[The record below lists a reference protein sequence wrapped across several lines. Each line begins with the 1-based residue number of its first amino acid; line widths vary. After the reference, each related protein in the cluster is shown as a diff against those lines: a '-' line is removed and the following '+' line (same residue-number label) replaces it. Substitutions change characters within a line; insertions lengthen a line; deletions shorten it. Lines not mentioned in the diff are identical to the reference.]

1 MLYHEDQQRARWEA
15 KFSAFSADVAR
26 LDPATPEQQAVVNN
40 LQANQQRLNAVFA
53 DVAAN
58 VESAAQTQNTVA
70 EVSRLQVPWSRMA
83 VQTQGMVFDAVR
95 LSQLLRDQSDDLKQ
109 RNLILV
115 FAMIGIFTIY
125 FLSNYGLIY
134 RRTLRSI
141 AELQAGTKIIGS
153 GNLDFA
159 IAVNHADEIGELSH
173 AFNRMTANLRTV
185 TASKADLEREIAER
199 QKVEHALRESEKK
212 FRMLFE
218 TAPVGISTL
227 DSNRNLI
234 ASNAALEKITRMTRT
249 GLTAGAYAQRKYIRP
264 DGTPMPPDEFASVRA
279 SKEGQPVY
287 GIETGIVMEN
297 GETIWTQVNAAPL
310 SLDGSIVVI
319 TQDIT
324 ESKRADEEIWNLAK
338 FPSENPSPVL
348 RLSSDGTILYAN
360 EKSTPVLGH
369 WDCKVGSY
377 APAYWRR
384 LVAEAY
390 GCQQTRTEDVEVED
404 RIYSFF
410 IAPIANAGYVNLYA
424 RDITDR
430 KRAEERVRKL
440 YQDLQA
446 QAAKLQV
453 ANVQLEQNSEE
464 LQVANEELH
473 TTNEELNVAKQNLE
487 QQAEEL
493 QQINVKLEET
503 LAEEQVAREE
513 AQTGRNILESLMRHA
528 PEVIMIANAPTV
540 NIRMMS
546 RYAEELTGRPLT
558 EFLGV
563 PGATHPFRQDLFS
576 PDLGTPIGF
585 EELPLVRAIRRGEV
599 VLNYEM
605 VLRRSDGAE
614 LSILSNAGPIRDP
627 DGKVTGAVATWRD
640 ITTRK
645 RTEQQIEKLNRD
657 LERRAVELEIAN
669 KELESFSYS
678 VSHDLRTPLAGISG
692 FANIVLNDYGSH
704 LPPDGL
710 QFLELI
716 RNNSNEMN
724 QLVEGLLSFS
734 RFIRQPIRR
743 QTIDLA
749 EMVRQALVD
758 LGPQHQGRQVE
769 IVIGELPLCR
779 ADPVLLKQVLINLLS
794 NALKFTRQR
803 EVARIEI
810 DSSLTTDGEVL
821 YSVRDNGVGFD
832 SEQAE
837 KLFGVFQRLHSQED
851 YEGTGVGLAIVE
863 RIIRRHGGR
872 VCAEAQV
879 DCGATF
885 YFTVPN

>member
-1 MLYHEDQQRARWEA
+1 M
-15 KFSAFSADVAR
+15 
-26 LDPATPEQQAVVNN
+26 
-40 LQANQQRLNAVFA
+40 
-53 DVAAN
+53 
-58 VESAAQTQNTVA
+58 
-70 EVSRLQVPWSRMA
+70 
-83 VQTQGMVFDAVR
+83 
-95 LSQLLRDQSDDLKQ
+95 
-109 RNLILV
+109 
-115 FAMIGIFTIY
+115 
-125 FLSNYGLIY
+125 
-134 RRTLRSI
+134 
-141 AELQAGTKIIGS
+141 
-153 GNLDFA
+153 
-159 IAVNHADEIGELSH
+159 
-173 AFNRMTANLRTV
+173 
-185 TASKADLEREIAER
+185 
-199 QKVEHALRESEKK
+199 
-212 FRMLFE
+212 
-218 TAPVGISTL
+218 
-227 DSNRNLI
+227 
-234 ASNAALEKITRMTRT
+234 
-249 GLTAGAYAQRKYIRP
+249 
-264 DGTPMPPDEFASVRA
+264 
-279 SKEGQPVY
+279 
-287 GIETGIVMEN
+287 
-297 GETIWTQVNAAPL
+297 
-310 SLDGSIVVI
+310 
-319 TQDIT
+319 
-324 ESKRADEEIWNLAK
+324 
-338 FPSENPSPVL
+338 
-348 RLSSDGTILYAN
+348 
-360 EKSTPVLGH
+360 
-369 WDCKVGSY
+369 
-377 APAYWRR
+377 
-384 LVAEAY
+384 
-390 GCQQTRTEDVEVED
+390 
-404 RIYSFF
+404 
-410 IAPIANAGYVNLYA
+410 
-424 RDITDR
+424 
-430 KRAEERVRKL
+430 
-440 YQDLQA
+440 
-446 QAAKLQV
+446 
-453 ANVQLEQNSEE
+453 
-464 LQVANEELH
+464 QVANEELH

-528 PEVIMIANAPTV
+528 PEVIMIANAPNV

-546 RYAEELTGRPLT
+546 RYAEQMTGRPLT

-810 DSSLTTDGEVL
+810 DSSLTADGEVL